1 MTGVKY
7 KLKGAK
13 KLAVYLLR
21 TLISECVRS
30 KSLEGHSKKHE
41 QWLSLEVRLSDFL
54 FKIVYYLFFQNV
66 LYNFLL
72 PSQ

>member
-54 FKIVYYLFFQNV
+54 F
-66 LYNFLL
+66 
-72 PSQ
+72 